1 MSYSYV
7 PRTYDEYV
15 AKYDL
20 VPKDTLSY
28 LRRFKPKAA
37 RHLELVQLSP
47 RDLAAR
53 LRQAGQAAAA
63 SSPKPQRGAAPA
75 RCESSSRAV
84 RVAAA
89 VTEARSGLGSS
100 PGILAGYAA
109 MFNRPSV
116 PLPFI
121 EVLAPGAFRS
131 SLARVREGDHDIL
144 AFTEHDRR
152 NLLGRLT
159 AGNLTLAE
167 DERGL
172 RFTLELPDTQLGRD
186 TRELVQRGI
195 LRGMS
200 FSFAVKKESWGKTEA
215 GHPRRTVQDM
225 LLYEVSMVAT
235 PAYPSTSVVAAR
247 SVADSVA
254 WTIATLKAATA
265 RPAPTAR
272 RSVITGRPGQIEHR

>member
-1 MSYSYV
+1 MSYSYI

-28 LRRFKPKAA
+28 MRRFKPKVA
-37 RHLELVQLSP
+37 RHLELVRLP
-47 RDLAAR
+47 PKDLAAR

-63 SSPKPQRGAAPA
+63 SLPKAQRGAAPA
-75 RCESSSRAV
+75 RRVSSSRAV
-84 RVAAA
+84 RAAAA
-89 VTEARSGLGSS
+89 VTEARAGIGGS

-109 MFNRPSV
+109 MYDRGSV

-131 SLARVREGDHDIL
+131 SLDRVKQGEHDIL

-167 DERGL
+167 DSRGL

-200 FSFAVKKESWGKTEA
+200 FSFAVVRESWGKTAA
-215 GHPRRTVQDM
+215 GKAQRTVHDL
-225 LLYEVSMVAT
+225 LLYEVSIVAT
-235 PAYPSTSVVAAR
+235 PAYPATSVVATRNA
-247 SVADSVA
+247 ADPLV
-254 WTIATLKAATA
+254 WTIAGLKAASA
-265 RPAPTAR
+265 RPARTAR
-272 RSVITGRPGQIEHR
+272 RSVITGRAGQIEHR